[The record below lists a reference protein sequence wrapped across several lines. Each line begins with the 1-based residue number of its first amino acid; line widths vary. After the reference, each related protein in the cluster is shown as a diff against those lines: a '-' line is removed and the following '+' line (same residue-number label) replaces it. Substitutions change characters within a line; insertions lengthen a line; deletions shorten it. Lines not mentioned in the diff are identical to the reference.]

1 MNVDVE
7 LLTDILLWKHN
18 LLMNDLYECV
28 VDGYKFAE
36 KNDIYDYETLVIH
49 YRFRNLSDGGDFV
62 DDVYIMDVQDYK
74 NLQRQKKFKELDI

>member
-1 MNVDVE
+1 MNVDIE

-36 KNDIYDYETLVIH
+36 KNDIYD
-49 YRFRNLSDGGDFV
+49 
-62 DDVYIMDVQDYK
+62 
-74 NLQRQKKFKELDI
+74 